1 MSIQKE
7 MKFRKEFKGSTVDK
21 VTVFTGETLQE
32 SSIKEVKDLKIS
44 KDKTIGKALEELSK
58 EVVRLQ
64 NLIKEVLQVNEELKL
79 INQKLLEYRG
89 G

>member
-7 MKFRKEFKGSTVDK
+7 VQFRKEFKGSTADK
-21 VTVFTGETLQE
+21 VSVFTGDTLQE
-32 SSIKEVKDLKIS
+32 ASIKEVKNLKIS
-44 KDKTIGKALEELSK
+44 EDKTLGKTLEELSK

-64 NLIKEVLQVNEELKL
+64 DLIKEVLQVNEELKL
-79 INQKLLEYRG
+79 MNQKLLEYRG